1 MRAFG
6 QLQGMLRGDVFSARG
21 VVILDMGLRPRVCSP
36 QDQLQQQQPYSRAG
50 LAAASSFGMLVDYL
64 C

>member
-1 MRAFG
+1 
-6 QLQGMLRGDVFSARG
+6 MLRGDVVFSARG

-36 QDQLQQQQPYSRAG
+36 QDQSQQQQPYSQAG
-50 LAAASSFGMLVDYL
+50 LAAASSFGMIVDDL